1 MAQQTDVYSVR
12 QSFKSDNPS
21 EKVIDPVCGMQINYE
36 IAEKKGLVFAYLENK
51 YPFCCVECM
60 DLFKENPDKYLEIN
74 GIKLIVK
81 KDKLQEA
88 IDTLHALEN
97 QEIIPPVCTL
107 CGGREFIEVPV
118 KNANNYV
125 KGMLTWLFKGD
136 NEVTDIFYKCAN
148 CGKETEQLPY
158 PES

>member
-1 MAQQTDVYSVR
+1 METVTLRA
-12 QSFKSDNPS
+12 FDNYFS
-21 EKVIDPVCGMQINYE
+21 ANILLTRLRDAGIECYLKDEYTITIDPLLSNALG
-36 IAEKKGLVFAYLENK
+36 
-51 YPFCCVECM
+51 
-60 DLFKENPDKYLEIN
+60 

-81 KDKLQEA
+81 KEKLQEA

-107 CGGREFIEVPV
+107 CGGKEFIEVPV